1 MFSTFGQQNDSNI
14 GSTNIVEMDLP
25 TDVKDP
31 SFHIYSNSSL
41 QPNIMVPG
49 VDLHSLILDFS
60 AVSFMDISAVNGLK
74 MVQNHCS
81 PMMHCQ

>member
-1 MFSTFGQQNDSNI
+1 MFSTFGQQNGLNI
-14 GSTNIVEMDLP
+14 GAMNIAELDLP

-31 SFHIYSNSSL
+31 SFHINWNKEL
-41 QPNIMVPG
+41 PPNITVPR

-60 AVSFMDISAVNGLK
+60 AVSFMDISAVKGLK

-81 PMMHCQ
+81 PMMYSQ

>member
-1 MFSTFGQQNDSNI
+1 MFSTFGLQNGLNI
-14 GSTNIVEMDLP
+14 GVTELDLP

-31 SFHIYSNSSL
+31 SFHIYSNDGL
-41 QPNIMVPG
+41 PPNITIPE

-60 AVSFMDISAVNGLK
+60 AVSFMDISAVKGLK

-81 PMMHCQ
+81 PMIYCQ

>member
-1 MFSTFGQQNDSNI
+1 MFSTFGQQNGLNI
-14 GSTNIVEMDLP
+14 GATNIAELDLP

-31 SFHIYSNSSL
+31 SFHIYYNDGLPSN
-41 QPNIMVPG
+41 ITVPG

-60 AVSFMDISAVNGLK
+60 AVSFMDISAVKGLK

-81 PMMHCQ
+81 SMMCCQ

>member
-1 MFSTFGQQNDSNI
+1 MFSTFGQQNGLNVSA
-14 GSTNIVEMDLP
+14 TNIAELDLP

-31 SFHIYSNSSL
+31 SFHIYWNDWLPSN
-41 QPNIMVPG
+41 ITVPG

-60 AVSFMDISAVNGLK
+60 AVSFMDISAVKGLK

-81 PMMHCQ
+81 PMMYCQ